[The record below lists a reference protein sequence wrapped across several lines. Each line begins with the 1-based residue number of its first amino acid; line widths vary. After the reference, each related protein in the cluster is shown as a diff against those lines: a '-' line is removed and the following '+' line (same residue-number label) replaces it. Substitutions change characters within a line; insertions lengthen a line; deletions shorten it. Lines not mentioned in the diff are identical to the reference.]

1 MAFQVINIGAV
12 VNDGTGDTLRDGGD
26 KINDNFAVAVEGPA
40 AAVVN
45 ERIVVFDGTTGRLVK
60 QASLGVSALLPL
72 TGGALTGEVT
82 TTKQVASAVTSFGV
96 TGSIDLDF
104 AESMLATTGTLT
116 GNITFTGTGYAAGRS
131 ITIRVV
137 NGGTL
142 RTVAFP
148 ADWVFVGAKPTDI
161 AANKSAVL
169 TVTAF
174 GTTEASCIAAW
185 AAQT

>member
-1 MAFQVINIGAV
+1 MPFDSIFVGTTA
-12 VNDGTGDTLRDGGD
+12 NDTTGDSLRAGGQ
-26 KINDNFAVAVEGPA
+26 KINANFALAVEGPA
-40 AAVVN
+40 AAVVD
-45 ERIVVFDGTTGRLVK
+45 ERIVVFDGTGGRLVK

-72 TGGALTGEVT
+72 AGGALTGEVT
-82 TTKQVASAVTSFGV
+82 TTKQIASAVDSFGT

-116 GNITFTGTGYAAGRS
+116 GDITFTGTGYAAGRS

-137 NGGTL
+137 NGGTS
-142 RTVAFP
+142 RNVAFP
-148 ADWVFVGAKPTDI
+148 AGWVFVGTKPTTI
-161 AANKSAVL
+161 VANKTAVL

-174 GTTEASCIAAW
+174 GITEASCVAAW

>member
-1 MAFQVINIGAV
+1 MPFDSIFVGTTA
-12 VNDGTGDTLRDGGD
+12 NDTTGDSLRAGGQ
-26 KINDNFAVAVEGPA
+26 KINANFALAVEGPA
-40 AAVVN
+40 AAVVD
-45 ERIVVFDGTTGRLVK
+45 ERIVVFDGTGGRLVK

-72 TGGALTGEVT
+72 AGGALTGEVT
-82 TTKQVASAVTSFGV
+82 TTKQIASAVTSFGV
-96 TGSIDLDF
+96 TGTIALDF

-142 RTVAFP
+142 RTLTFP
-148 ADWVFVGAKPTDI
+148 AGWVFVNAKPANI
-161 AANKSAVL
+161 AANKSGL
-169 TVTAF
+169 LSLISF
-174 GTTEASCIAAW
+174 GITEANVIANW